1 MTRRTGLGDFRAYW
15 LGTVACIGGFLFG
28 YDSGL
33 MGAIITFKSFQTDF
47 RYGTGSATRTNSLV
61 VGIQQAGAFVG
72 CWAIWPVAARWGR
85 RRAIMVCS
93 LVFTVGAVIQT
104 INTHSLGAFY
114 FGRVVSGLGLG
125 GSSVIISMFS
135 SENAPKEIRG
145 RLGSFYQLMY
155 TFGIFTAYWVD
166 YGVANRLPSI
176 PRQWQLPIGLQII
189 PAVLLGLGMLTV
201 SESVRWLAQKGRDDE
216 AWEALIWIRADD
228 SEETRAELKE
238 IQVSIAED
246 RAARSGFQYSELLE
260 RDNFKRLSIGVTV
273 FLCQQS
279 AGATALAYY
288 GPQFFKLLVG
298 PGPSNL
304 LLTAIFGVV
313 KIVACGTFV
322 LFFSER
328 IGRKAALIGGGT
340 FMSTCM
346 IIITIVTRLRPPPG
360 GGVITSSGIATVALI
375 YANIMA
381 YNFSWGPLPWPIVS
395 EIFPARI
402 KEIGVATG
410 VGSQWLWN
418 FMYSF
423 SVSYMMAAMKE
434 FTFLF
439 FGIAD
444 IFIVLFTIFVLK
456 ETRGLSLEEV
466 QELYSSSDSSGAKTQ
481 RASVGSEGEGERS
494 SSIDKDSDGRREQV

>member
-1 MTRRTGLGDFRAYW
+1 MTRRTALGDFRAYCW
-15 LGTVACIGGFLFG
+15 FHVRLGAVACIGGFLFG

-33 MGAIITFKSFQTDF
+33 MGAIITFASFQDDF
-47 RYGTGSATRTNSLV
+47 RYGKGDATRTNSLV

-72 CWAIWPVAARWGR
+72 CWAISPVAARWGR
-85 RRAIMVCS
+85 RSAIEICS
-93 LVFTVGAVIQT
+93 TVFTLGAILQT
-104 INTHSLGAFY
+104 INTHSLPAFY
-114 FGRVVSGLGLG
+114 VGRVISGLGLG

-166 YGVANRLPSI
+166 YAVANRMGSVT
-176 PRQWQLPIGLQII
+176 RQWQVPIGLQII
-189 PAVLLGLGMLTV
+189 PAVLLGVGMLTV
-201 SESVRWLAQKGRDDE
+201 TESVRWLAQKGRHEE
-216 AWEALIWIRADD
+216 AWESLKWIRADD
-228 SEETRAELKE
+228 SAETRAELEE
-238 IQVSIAED
+238 IQASIAEEQ
-246 RAARSGFQYSELLE
+246 AARSGFQYSELLE
-260 RDNFKRLSIGVTV
+260 RHNFKLLAIGVTV

-279 AGATALAYY
+279 VGATALAYY

-298 PGPSNL
+298 AGPSNL
-304 LLTAIFGVV
+304 LLTAIFGAV

-322 LFFSER
+322 LFFAER
-328 IGRKAALIGGGT
+328 IGRKSALIGGAS
-340 FMSTCM
+340 FMAVCM
-346 IIITIVTRLRPPPG
+346 IIITIVTKVRPPPG

-375 YANIMA
+375 YLNIMA

-423 SVSYMMAAMKE
+423 SVSYMMAAMNE
-434 FTFLF
+434 YIFLF
-439 FGIAD
+439 FGVAD
-444 IFIVLFTIFVLK
+444 ILIVLFTIFVLK

-466 QELYSSSDSSGAKTQ
+466 QTVYSSDKT
-481 RASVGSEGEGERS
+481 RTKPFLAGSEVEGR
-494 SSIDKDSDGRREQV
+494 SSIDKRGEPV

>member
-1 MTRRTGLGDFRAYW
+1 MTRRTKLGDFRAYW

-33 MGAIITFKSFQTDF
+33 MGAIITFKSFQGDF
-47 RYGTGSATRTNSLV
+47 RYGTGDATRTNSLV
-61 VGIQQAGAFVG
+61 VGIQQSGAFVG
-72 CWAIWPVAARWGR
+72 CWAIWPIAARWGR
-85 RRAIMVCS
+85 KVAIMVCS
-93 LVFTVGAVIQT
+93 ATFVTGAVLQT
-104 INTHSLGAFY
+104 INTHSLPAFY
-114 FGRVVSGLGLG
+114 VGRVVAGLGLG

-155 TFGIFTAYWVD
+155 TLGIFTAYWVD
-166 YGVANRLPSI
+166 YAVANLMGNVSS
-176 PRQWQLPIGLQII
+176 QWQIPIALQIV
-189 PAVLLGLGMLTV
+189 PAALMGIGMLTV

-216 AWEALIWIRADD
+216 AWESLKWIRADD
-228 SEETRAELKE
+228 SEETRAELQE
-238 IQVSIAED
+238 IQQSIAED
-246 RAARSGFQYSELLE
+246 KAARAGFQYKELLE
-260 RDNFKRLSIGVTV
+260 KENFKRLSIGVTV
-273 FLCQQS
+273 FLSQQS
-279 AGATALAYY
+279 VGATALAYY

-298 PGPSNL
+298 AGPSNL
-304 LLTAIFGVV
+304 LLTAIFGAV

-328 IGRKAALIGGGT
+328 IGRESALIGGGT
-340 FMSTCM
+340 FMSICM

-375 YANIMA
+375 YMNIMA

-395 EIFPARI
+395 EIFPLRI

-418 FMYSF
+418 FVYSF
-423 SVSYMMAAMKE
+423 SVSYMMKAMKE

-439 FGIAD
+439 FGVAD
-444 IFIVLFTIFVLK
+444 IFVVLFTILVLK

-466 QELYSSSDSSGAKTQ
+466 QAVYSLDNAKRLSGASFASDPVREEDSSLDK
-481 RASVGSEGEGERS
+481 RRSEG
-494 SSIDKDSDGRREQV
+494 V

>member
-1 MTRRTGLGDFRAYW
+1 MTRRTSLGDFRAYW

-47 RYGTGSATRTNSLV
+47 HYATGSAVRTNSLV

-93 LVFTVGAVIQT
+93 LVFTIGAVIQT

-114 FGRVVSGLGLG
+114 FGRVVAGLGLG

-166 YGVANRLPSI
+166 YAVANRLGAVT
-176 PRQWQLPIGLQII
+176 RQWQLPIALQII
-189 PAVLLGLGMLTV
+189 PAVLLGVGMLTV

-216 AWEALIWIRADD
+216 AWEALKWIRADD

-238 IQVSIAED
+238 IQASIAEEQ
-246 RAARSGFQYSELLE
+246 AARSGFQYSELLE
-260 RDNFKRLSIGVTV
+260 RDNFKRLTIAVTV

-279 AGATALAYY
+279 VGATALAYY
-288 GPQFFKLLVG
+288 GPQFFKILVG

-304 LLTAIFGVV
+304 LLTAIFGAV

-328 IGRKAALIGGGT
+328 IGRKSALIGGGV
-340 FMSTCM
+340 FMSVCM
-346 IIITIVTRLRPPPG
+346 VIITIVTRLRPPPG
-360 GGVITSSGIATVALI
+360 GGVITGSGIATVALI
-375 YANIMA
+375 YMNIMA

-423 SVSYMMAAMKE
+423 SVSYMMASMKE
-434 FTFLF
+434 YTFLF
-439 FGIAD
+439 FGVAD
-444 IFIVLFTIFVLK
+444 IFVVLFTIFVLK

-466 QELYSSSDSSGAKTQ
+466 QTIYSSDADALERKKRLSV
-481 RASVGSEGEGERS
+481 ASPSRS
-494 SSIDKDSDGRREQV
+494 SLDKGDASEERRPEV

>member
-1 MTRRTGLGDFRAYW
+1 MSPRTALGDFRAYW

-33 MGAIITFKSFQTDF
+33 MGAIITFHSFQTDF
-47 RYGTGSATRTNSLV
+47 RYGTHSATRTNSLV
-61 VGIQQAGAFVG
+61 IGIQQAGAFVG
-72 CWAIWPVAARWGR
+72 CWAIWPLAARWGR

-93 LVFTVGAVIQT
+93 AVQL
-104 INTHSLGAFY
+104 HSLGVFY

-125 GSSVIISMFS
+125 GSSVIISMFN

-145 RLGSFYQLMY
+145 RLGSFYQLIPRSVLLQVHLW
-155 TFGIFTAYWVD
+155 IFTAYWVD
-166 YGVANRLPSI
+166 YAVANLIGPVTRHGRSPSPSNNPSRPPWNRHAHCHRECPLASTEG
-176 PRQWQLPIGLQII
+176 PRRG
-189 PAVLLGLGMLTV
+189 
-201 SESVRWLAQKGRDDE
+201 
-216 AWEALIWIRADD
+216 AWESLKWIRADD
-228 SEETRAELKE
+228 SEETRSELKE
-238 IQVSIAED
+238 IQL
-246 RAARSGFQYSELLE
+246 GFRYTELLE

-279 AGATALAYY
+279 VGATALAYY

-298 PGPSNL
+298 AGSSNL
-304 LLTAIFGVV
+304 LLTAIFGAV

-328 IGRKAALIGGGT
+328 IGRKAALIGGGI
-340 FMSTCM
+340 FMSVCM
-346 IIITIVTRLRPPPG
+346 IIITILTRVDPPPG
-360 GGVITSSGIATVALI
+360 NGIVTGSGIGTVFLI

-381 YNFSWGPLPWPIVS
+381 YNFSWGPLPWPIVG

-402 KEIGVATG
+402 KEIGIATG

-423 SVSYMMAAMKE
+423 SVSYMMAAMN
-434 FTFLF
+434 TYIFLF

-444 IFIVLFTIFVLK
+444 IFVVLFTAFVLK

-466 QELYSSSDSSGAKTQ
+466 QAIYASGGAEKIAK
-481 RASVGSEGEGERS
+481 RASAVSERS
-494 SSIDKDSDGRREQV
+494 SSIDKTPPPEHV

>member
-1 MTRRTGLGDFRAYW
+1 MTRRTSLGDFRAYW
-15 LGTVACIGGFLFG
+15 LGIVACIGGFLFG

-33 MGAIITFKSFQTDF
+33 MGAIITFKSFQSDF
-47 RYGTGSATRTNSLV
+47 HYGTGSATKTNSLV

-93 LVFTVGAVIQT
+93 AIFTLGAVLQT
-104 INTHSLGAFY
+104 INTHSLAAFY
-114 FGRVVSGLGLG
+114 VGRVVAGLGLG

-166 YGVANRLPSI
+166 YAVANRLGAVTK
-176 PRQWQLPIGLQII
+176 QWQIPIALQIV
-189 PAVLLGLGMLTV
+189 PAVLLGVGMLTV
-201 SESVRWLAQKGRDDE
+201 TESVRWLAQKGRDDE
-216 AWEALIWIRADD
+216 AWESLKWIRADD
-228 SEETRAELKE
+228 SEETRAELQQ
-238 IQVSIAED
+238 IQASIAED
-246 RAARSGFQYSELLE
+246 RAARSGFKYSELLE
-260 RDNFKRLSIGVTV
+260 RDSFTRLCIGVTV

-279 AGATALAYY
+279 VGATALAYY

-298 PGPSNL
+298 PGSSNL
-304 LLTAIFGVV
+304 LLTAIFGAI
-313 KIVACGTFV
+313 KIFACGVFV

-328 IGRKAALIGGGT
+328 IGRKSALIGGGI

-346 IIITIVTRLRPPPG
+346 IIITILTKTVPPPG
-360 GGVITSSGIATVALI
+360 NGVVTGSGIGTVFLI
-375 YANIMA
+375 YADIMA

-423 SVSYMMAAMKE
+423 SVSYMMADMN
-434 FTFLF
+434 TYIFLF

-444 IFIVLFTIFVLK
+444 IFVVIFTVFVLK

-466 QELYSSSDSSGAKTQ
+466 QALYALGPAKEYNGGKRT
-481 RASVGSEGEGERS
+481 SVGSDGRA
-494 SSIDKDSDGRREQV
+494 SSIDKAQVEHAQNV